1 MNRRPV
7 PYALLA
13 GTLLAML
20 LPAANTQAD
29 DDPIPGTYMFA
40 PEAPELLP
48 LDPERGESFYVR
60 KKRSGRSDSRTWV
73 QEHLRPDKG
82 GIRYREE
89 FELRGKALDF
99 RASGPVVK
107 GSPGLRMELRG
118 LRFHRYP
125 VRIRAIGATNRQ
137 GLEIEFRF

>member
-1 MNRRPV
+1 MDRRPV
-7 PYALLA
+7 LHALLA

-20 LPAANTQAD
+20 FPASSASAD
-29 DDPIPGTYMFA
+29 DDPIPGQYSFA
-40 PEAPELLP
+40 PGAPDLLP
-48 LDPERGESFYVR
+48 LQPERGEPVYVR
-60 KKRSGRSDSRTWV
+60 EKRSQEPGSKTWV
-73 QEHLRPDKG
+73 QQHLRPDKA

-89 FELRGKALDF
+89 FELRGKVFDF

-125 VRIRAIGATNRQ
+125 VRIRAIGATTRQ